1 MCGRWHDHRVL
12 LCLRVSRGVANLLQ
26 IQFDNHGPRKCMMV
40 SVVSARVSGLVT
52 AMSLCDPAL
61 LNQKS
66 QLRMMSTA
74 V

>member
-1 MCGRWHDHRVL
+1 MCGRWHEHRVL
-12 LCLRVSRGVANLLQ
+12 LCLSVSRGVANLLQ

-40 SVVSARVSGLVT
+40 CATACVSGLVT